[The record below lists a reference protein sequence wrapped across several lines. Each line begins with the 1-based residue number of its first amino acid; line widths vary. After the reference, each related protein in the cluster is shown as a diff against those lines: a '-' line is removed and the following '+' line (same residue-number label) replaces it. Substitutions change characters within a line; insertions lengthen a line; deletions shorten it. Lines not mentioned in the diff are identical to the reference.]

1 MSKQLENRMPPD
13 RPRWKFETQR
23 TWSPYMS
30 SNPAKAIIKRF
41 KEDTASDDFLRAI
54 VDACISNVA
63 VLDES
68 GSILYANKAWRLF
81 QQSTTREAER
91 YYFESCK
98 RLNESEFEEDADVT
112 LADDLQQMLFDDERE
127 FHRKYYCARINAG
140 RPFIMHAARLNLPGS
155 IFRVL
160 MTREEIPASREDS
173 GHSKERLSQLLETT
187 KVVSWEAEVEDQ
199 RFTYVS
205 EQAVRMLGYLANDWY
220 EPNFLASHIHP
231 DDRPRVLSTYRKQTH
246 TGEHFEL
253 TFRMIGN
260 DGRVA
265 WVQNL

>member
-1 MSKQLENRMPPD
+1 MSKQSENRMPPD

-81 QQSTTREAER
+81 QQGTAREAERFKIAR

-98 RLNESEFEEDADVT
+98 RLTDSEFEEDVDVT
-112 LADDLQQMLFDDERE
+112 LADDLQQILFDEEKE
-127 FHRKYYCARINAG
+127 FH
-140 RPFIMHAARLNLPGS
+140 
-155 IFRVL
+155 
-160 MTREEIPASREDS
+160 
-173 GHSKERLSQLLETT
+173 
-187 KVVSWEAEVEDQ
+187 
-199 RFTYVS
+199 
-205 EQAVRMLGYLANDWY
+205 
-220 EPNFLASHIHP
+220 
-231 DDRPRVLSTYRKQTH
+231 
-246 TGEHFEL
+246 
-253 TFRMIGN
+253 
-260 DGRVA
+260 
-265 WVQNL
+265 